1 MFTQVL
7 NPFGN
12 LIVTMLIAL
21 VPIIVVLGLLA
32 GLRLSAWITA
42 IISSIVTFLVALLWG
57 APVNNLFNAYI
68 FGLASGFWLIDWIV
82 IWGIIIL
89 NTLIASGHFDKFK
102 EWLIHSAT
110 RDVRIQA
117 ILIAWSFGALLEGLV
132 GFGAPWAYVVPILI
146 SLGVVDLEAIR
157 VSALANNAPVSF
169 GALGVPI
176 VMLAAVTGLP
186 LYNLSASVG
195 RIVALLAFFPPW
207 ILIYLV
213 SGKEGLKES
222 WPLAIVGSLSY
233 ILGQFPISNYVGP
246 YLPDIVGSLTS
257 FAIIL
262 AFVHFWKPKHIRG
275 FGGKILE
282 ETELR
287 SSEIKFTAKQVAWLF
302 LPFLILIIVVVLG
315 TGPWSPLP
323 KIILKEFSVTA
334 ISSVSHKVMSVAY
347 SFSPFAGGTFILISW
362 LIILLFFRP
371 DKKKFAEAMKKS
383 FNQLWGAI
391 ITGMFM
397 VALANTFNYSGMA
410 SSLAYSFSRVGWIFI
425 ILAPVLG
432 WIGVALSGSNTSSN
446 AMFGYLQYSVGRILG
461 FPPYL
466 LPSLGSVGAEIG
478 KPVAPQTASVG
489 VSTSKY
495 LRKEGDVIRH
505 NMGWTLIVLF
515 YLIIVGVLF
524 LVFMPWAM
532 QF

>member
-1 MFTQVL
+1 MFAQQL

-12 LIVTMLIAL
+12 LVVTMLMAL
-21 VPIIVVLGLLA
+21 IPIVVVLGLLA

-57 APVNNLFNAYI
+57 APADNLFHAYVY
-68 FGLASGFWLIDWIV
+68 GLATGFWAIDWIV

-89 NTLIASGHFDKFK
+89 NTLVASGHFDKFR

-117 ILIAWSFGALLEGLV
+117 ILIAWSFGALIEGLV
-132 GFGAPWAYVVPILI
+132 GFGAPWAYIVPILI
-146 SLGVVDLEAIR
+146 SLGVADLEAIR
-157 VSALANNAPVSF
+157 VAALANNAPVSY
-169 GALGVPI
+169 GALGAPI
-176 VMLAAVTGLP
+176 IMLAAVTGLP
-186 LYNLSASVG
+186 LLNLSASVG
-195 RIVALLAFFPPW
+195 RIVAFLALFPPW
-207 ILIYLV
+207 LLIYLV
-213 SGKEGLKES
+213 SGKEGLKEA
-222 WPLAIVGSLSY
+222 WPLAIVASLSY
-233 ILGQFPISNYVGP
+233 ILGQFPTSNFVGP

-262 AFVHFWKPKHIRG
+262 AFVHYWKPKNLRG
-275 FGGKILE
+275 FGGKILDE
-282 ETELR
+282 KELR
-287 SSEIKFTAKQVAWLF
+287 SSDVKFTAGQVAWLF
-302 LPFLILIIVVVLG
+302 LPFIVLIIVVVLG

-323 KIILKEFSVTA
+323 KIVLQVFSVKA
-334 ISSVSHKVMSVAY
+334 ISSITHKAMAVSFK
-347 SFSPFAGGTFILISW
+347 FSPFVGGTFIFISW
-362 LIILLFFRP
+362 LIILAILRP
-371 DKKKFAEAMKKS
+371 NMQKFGEAMKKS

-391 ITGMFM
+391 ITAMFM

-410 SSLAYSFSRVGWIFI
+410 GSLAYAFSQVGWIFI
-425 ILAPVLG
+425 LLAPILG
-432 WIGVALSGSNTSSN
+432 WIGVALSGSNTSAN
-446 AMFGYLQYSVGRILG
+446 AMFGYLQYSVGRLLG
-461 FPPYL
+461 FPLYL

-505 NMGWTLIVLF
+505 NMGWTLVILL
-515 YLIIVGVLF
+515 YLILIGVLI

>member
-186 LYNLSASVG
+186 LYNLS
-195 RIVALLAFFPPW
+195 L
-207 ILIYLV
+207 
-213 SGKEGLKES
+213 
-222 WPLAIVGSLSY
+222 
-233 ILGQFPISNYVGP
+233 
-246 YLPDIVGSLTS
+246 
-257 FAIIL
+257 
-262 AFVHFWKPKHIRG
+262 WK
-275 FGGKILE
+275 
-282 ETELR
+282 
-287 SSEIKFTAKQVAWLF
+287 
-302 LPFLILIIVVVLG
+302 
-315 TGPWSPLP
+315 
-323 KIILKEFSVTA
+323 
-334 ISSVSHKVMSVAY
+334 
-347 SFSPFAGGTFILISW
+347 
-362 LIILLFFRP
+362 
-371 DKKKFAEAMKKS
+371 
-383 FNQLWGAI
+383 
-391 ITGMFM
+391 
-397 VALANTFNYSGMA
+397 
-410 SSLAYSFSRVGWIFI
+410 
-425 ILAPVLG
+425 
-432 WIGVALSGSNTSSN
+432 
-446 AMFGYLQYSVGRILG
+446 
-461 FPPYL
+461 
-466 LPSLGSVGAEIG
+466 
-478 KPVAPQTASVG
+478 
-489 VSTSKY
+489 
-495 LRKEGDVIRH
+495 
-505 NMGWTLIVLF
+505 
-515 YLIIVGVLF
+515 
-524 LVFMPWAM
+524 
-532 QF
+532 